1 MKKYLL
7 SLLLSFLGIISFLP
21 SCVRDVVLD
30 AGENP
35 TVVVECVLRNSD
47 VQELRLNFTK
57 GASKA
62 ETEPLTEAVA
72 TLIDLTESQIA
83 GQFIKEKEDDL
94 WTLDYQAVPGH
105 RYRLE
110 VQVPGYDL
118 IWAEDEVPKM
128 DVRAAYP
135 ESDIRYFDVFGEK
148 LNPCIE
154 YNVNQLVTYYVPS
167 LPDIVYVY
175 AMNYNSETG
184 GHEVAEQIC
193 TDYPADDFNLTGNV
207 YDPPMASQVRVD
219 YVPPRYYYKYIAPPL
234 RGDELHQLFLRIEK
248 DSDWSKKWLI
258 VGGDFKG
265 EYQWNVEEVTD
276 SYGMTFPASNGML
289 KNKGKILELEEGKG
303 YVCFVGVSK
312 LYDNF
317 IQEAFNFKKIKE
329 STDMSSI
336 YIRENLPTNIN
347 GGIGIFGAMT
357 EEKMQWY
364 YRPSIDLS
372 YYSLTYEEDLE

>member
-7 SLLLSFLGIISFLP
+7 SLLLSFLGIISFLT
-21 SCVRDVVLD
+21 SCVRDVILD
-30 AGENP
+30 AGEKP
-35 TVVVECVLRNSD
+35 TVVVECVLRTSD

-83 GQFIKEKEDDL
+83 GQFIKGKEDDL
-94 WTLDYQAVPGH
+94 WALDYKVVQGH

-118 IWAEDEVPKM
+118 IWAEEDVPKM
-128 DVRAAYP
+128 DVLAAYT
-135 ESDIRYFDVFGEK
+135 EIDLKFFNVFGERM
-148 LNPCIE
+148 NPCYE
-154 YNVNQLVTYYVPS
+154 YEVDKIVTYYAPS

-175 AMNYNSETG
+175 AMNYNAEAG
-184 GHEVAEQIC
+184 IYEPAEQIC
-193 TDYPADDFNLTGNV
+193 TDYPADGFNLTGDC
-207 YDPPMASQVRVD
+207 YDPPVD
-219 YVPPRYYYKYIAPPL
+219 HREYKVYTKYYYNTYVAPPL

-265 EYQWNVEEVTD
+265 EYQLNVEEVTD
-276 SYGMTFPASNGML
+276 SSGMTFPAHNGML

-312 LYDNF
+312 VYDNF
-317 IQEAFNFKKIKE
+317 IQEALNFKKIKV

-357 EEKMQWY
+357 EEKMQWCHFSSTDYSKLY
-364 YRPSIDLS
+364 YDSSRP
-372 YYSLTYEEDLE
+372 